1 MSKNQLQR
9 FCLAIKVVKVVTGE
23 KSHLII
29 AIEGQSHHHPP
40 LCAGLFADLST
51 SCDLSLDSVLFT
63 QLVWEITE
71 GEAWEKIWPLL
82 VTYASFL
89 LLWSKEFNLQ
99 VRQGIVWSKDLKGVL
114 GLEMSWA
121 WGVAGLKARYSI
133 ALVKGQ
139 EPGIS
144 CRELLPA
151 VSCLKKAAYTA
162 KSLGITK
169 LHFLHILLLIKVNH
183 KSSSSLRWGKIN
195 STSE

>member
-114 GLEMSWA
+114 GLEHGGCWFKSK
-121 WGVAGLKARYSI
+121 VQYSFGEGTRTKDLLQR
-133 ALVKGQ
+133 AAAC
-139 EPGIS
+139 S
-144 CRELLPA
+144 ELPEK
-151 VSCLKKAAYTA
+151 SCLHCQV
-162 KSLGITK
+162 S
-169 LHFLHILLLIKVNH
+169 
-183 KSSSSLRWGKIN
+183 R
-195 STSE
+195 

>member
-1 MSKNQLQR
+1 MATWGEGGLMSKNQLQR

-89 LLWSKEFNLQ
+89 LL
-99 VRQGIVWSKDLKGVL
+99 
-114 GLEMSWA
+114 
-121 WGVAGLKARYSI
+121 
-133 ALVKGQ
+133 
-139 EPGIS
+139 
-144 CRELLPA
+144 
-151 VSCLKKAAYTA
+151 
-162 KSLGITK
+162 
-169 LHFLHILLLIKVNH
+169 
-183 KSSSSLRWGKIN
+183 
-195 STSE
+195 